1 MRCSCARCTSDAVR
15 VRGMHHLCTIQST
28 RLTTRLIT
36 SETIKPEVSGTKRVK
51 FSLSMRMSP
60 GRWPS
65 PSLASS
71 GQAKPRTTS
80 AAPRMMR
87 KRAMD
92 ATRVRLIVARLAG
105 GGGPAVCSCASA
117 RHASSAP
124 LPARPCPHGRCGNR
138 CDRSRVFLAGRLCR
152 PRVVCAMA
160 FARARRRRPYPGQ
173 RLRPD
178 RARRGIRHRHR
189 VRAALGR
196 ACAARCVLSA
206 DAAARAC
213 AGRPCGN
220 ARVRR
225 SLDDHRAVVQRRD
238 DAAFGQGAREVS
250 RDLVSRLLAVQ
261 GPPDRVHGFAAA
273 AGDRAHCAR
282 PCRADRSA
290 ARPSSHRSFLSGA
303 AMSVLVPSLG
313 LIMFAAVFLV
323 LPLGFPVGFTL
334 MGTALFFSLIGHL
347 LGAFDLPLLTALP
360 QRLIGLMEND
370 LLQAIPLF
378 VYLGVIM
385 QRTTLAQELLEA
397 MSGLFGSHAGGLS
410 ISTVI
415 LGALLAPTT
424 GAVGASVLTLGLLA
438 LPAMLSAGY
447 KKSLASGVV
456 CSAGTLG
463 TVLPPSIILIVLAD
477 LMRGANAEAQIMR
490 GEDVHG
496 ALIIKDIYVGMLA
509 PVGILLALYLV
520 YVVATALLRPADC
533 PPLPPERR
541 TRLPWAR
548 LFVVVFGPL
557 AFIVLLLGSIV
568 TGRVYTVEA
577 ASLGAIVATVYAWVR
592 GELNWLRWA
601 ETVRMVMRLT
611 GMMFLLLVGASTF

>member
-1 MRCSCARCTSDAVR
+1 
-15 VRGMHHLCTIQST
+15 
-28 RLTTRLIT
+28 
-36 SETIKPEVSGTKRVK
+36 
-51 FSLSMRMSP
+51 
-60 GRWPS
+60 
-65 PSLASS
+65 
-71 GQAKPRTTS
+71 
-80 AAPRMMR
+80 
-87 KRAMD
+87 
-92 ATRVRLIVARLAG
+92 
-105 GGGPAVCSCASA
+105 
-117 RHASSAP
+117 
-124 LPARPCPHGRCGNR
+124 
-138 CDRSRVFLAGRLCR
+138 
-152 PRVVCAMA
+152 
-160 FARARRRRPYPGQ
+160 
-173 RLRPD
+173 
-178 RARRGIRHRHR
+178 
-189 VRAALGR
+189 
-196 ACAARCVLSA
+196 
-206 DAAARAC
+206 
-213 AGRPCGN
+213 
-220 ARVRR
+220 
-225 SLDDHRAVVQRRD
+225 
-238 DAAFGQGAREVS
+238 
-250 RDLVSRLLAVQ
+250 
-261 GPPDRVHGFAAA
+261 
-273 AGDRAHCAR
+273 
-282 PCRADRSA
+282 
-290 ARPSSHRSFLSGA
+290 
-303 AMSVLVPSLG
+303 MSVLVPSLG

-378 VYLGVIM
+378 VYLRVIM

-447 KKSLASGVV
+447 RRSLACGVE

-477 LMRGANAEAQIMR
+477 LMRGANAEAQVMR

-496 ALIIKDIYVGMLA
+496 ALVIKDIYVGMLA

-541 TRLPWAR
+541 I
-548 LFVVVFGPL
+548 
-557 AFIVLLLGSIV
+557 AFIALLLGSIV

-577 ASLGAIVATVYAWVR
+577 AALGAIVATIYAWAR
-592 GELNWLRWA
+592 SELTWTRWA
-601 ETVRMVMRLT
+601 ETVRTVMRLT
-611 GMMFLLLVGASTF
+611 GMMFLLLMGASTFTLVFRGLNGVQMVHGLLGKLPGGLDVAILAVFAVTFCFGFFLDALEIVLLVVPIALPPLLALGAHPIWLTALMALTVQTSFLMPPSGFALFFLRSIAPRDVGTRDIYAGALPFIVIQLVAIVLLWRFPGLATALPAMLD